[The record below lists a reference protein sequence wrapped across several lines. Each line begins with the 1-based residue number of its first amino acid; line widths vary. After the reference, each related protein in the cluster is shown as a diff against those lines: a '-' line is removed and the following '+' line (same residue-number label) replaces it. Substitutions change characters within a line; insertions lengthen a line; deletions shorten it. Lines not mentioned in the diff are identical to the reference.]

1 MENRENE
8 VPETPDKVAGETVR
22 FESFRRLQLV
32 DAKPSDLEVLVE
44 KEKAIKAGEKGK
56 ERDWVMIAIAMV
68 IIIFGMMIGLYM
80 FGQVVKS
87 GALSGLFG
95 GGGGGGGGST
105 VPALI
110 GLWKIRK
117 GGDKDV

>member
-1 MENRENE
+1 MEKESE
-8 VPETPDKVAGETVR
+8 VPEVPDRVVGETVQ

-32 DAKPSDLEVLVE
+32 DARPSDLEVLVE
-44 KEKAIKAGEKGK
+44 KEKAIKAAERGK

-80 FGQVVKS
+80 FGQVLKS

-95 GGGGGGGGST
+95 GGGGGGGGGT
-105 VPALI
+105 VPAVVA
-110 GLWKIRK
+110 LWKMKR
-117 GGDKDV
+117 GR